1 MKLYRNI
8 IIIVVVLGILIS
20 GLILVNKL
28 SNEKPEETKKGKE
41 PAVVTETEPVQV
53 LELEAE
59 TIAKIEV
66 KTEDEKYTL
75 TKIGDSFKISNSNNI
90 KIDDFAVQSAAA
102 SYSEISASQLVSEK
116 AEDAVLYGFDKP
128 KGSVTLSLND
138 GTNKTI
144 QIGKDYVDGNGSY
157 IKLADENKIYGMTK
171 QELEMIAPA
180 YTVFVSTNIFS
191 LDPSY
196 TTLSYFEIAKS
207 GNTPYRFEYVVEE
220 KDDTTLTAWKMTK
233 PIKAEANVS
242 VLSEKVLTPFET
254 FGASGV
260 ADAHPDNLSV
270 YGLDKPYATLK
281 IASSAVSHKFVFG
294 KEVDGYRYFKAD
306 NYASVYMI
314 KSEDVAFI
322 DATYIDLIERNVHIE
337 DIKDISKV
345 EIKGPDVEYVMEIS
359 DSVKKINGKEI
370 GKSFSKAYEAVI
382 GMKFNS
388 VNTSFKGGTPEATI
402 KFTRTDGTK
411 CTLTYVPVNEVNYHV
426 RIDGSGY
433 AVISKSTFNEAMNV
447 IKKIYNE
454 D

>member
-1 MKLYRNI
+1 M
-8 IIIVVVLGILIS
+8 
-20 GLILVNKL
+20 
-28 SNEKPEETKKGKE
+28 
-41 PAVVTETEPVQV
+41 
-53 LELEAE
+53 
-59 TIAKIEV
+59 
-66 KTEDEKYTL
+66 
-75 TKIGDSFKISNSNNI
+75 
-90 KIDDFAVQSAAA
+90 
-102 SYSEISASQLVSEK
+102 
-116 AEDAVLYGFDKP
+116 
-128 KGSVTLSLND
+128 
-138 GTNKTI
+138 
-144 QIGKDYVDGNGSY
+144 
-157 IKLADENKIYGMTK
+157 
-171 QELEMIAPA
+171 
-180 YTVFVSTNIFS
+180 
-191 LDPSY
+191 
-196 TTLSYFEIAKS
+196 
-207 GNTPYRFEYVVEE
+207 
-220 KDDTTLTAWKMTK
+220 
-233 PIKAEANVS
+233 
-242 VLSEKVLTPFET
+242 
-254 FGASGV
+254 
-260 ADAHPDNLSV
+260 
-270 YGLDKPYATLK
+270 
-281 IASSAVSHKFVFG
+281 FG